1 VSTGELFDNH
11 PQLKVI
17 LPGLFTC
24 CCGPLIIIVLI
35 KRKIEMNKNWREV
48 AENRRARFGTMV

>member
-1 VSTGELFDNH
+1 VELFDNH